1 MKEKHSFNILDRIK
15 SIRYAVS
22 GIGAFFR
29 REHNA
34 WLHAIATV
42 AVVVLAVI
50 YPVTVME
57 GCVLIIVTGLVWFA
71 EIFNT
76 AIERMMDLLHP
87 SHHPEAGRIKD
98 LSAGAVLVLA
108 VVACCTG
115 LIIFIPKI
123 C

>member
-1 MKEKHSFNILDRIK
+1 MKDRNDFSLLRQLVSF
-15 SIRYAVS
+15 RYAVS

-42 AVVVLAVI
+42 SVVVLVVI
-50 YPVTVME
+50 YPVTVIE
-57 GCVLIIVTGLVWFA
+57 GCLLIIVTGLVWFA
-71 EIFNT
+71 EIVNT

-98 LSAGAVLVLA
+98 LSSGAVLVLA
-108 VVACCTG
+108 LVALCTG

-123 C
+123 F